1 MMATATA
8 SGHRAQPTSAIYVSA
23 GLLIWL
29 AVILLRRVIVAFAC
43 GGTEPPA
50 TVGLTAVPGVLGAV
64 ACAWVLYYALGA
76 ARAPAGEIGDRAR
89 MVHFI
94 AGGVA
99 AVGLVG
105 IGATAIMGTVAA
117 RCPMP

>member
-1 MMATATA
+1 MTRSNRNA
-8 SGHRAQPTSAIYVSA
+8 PTSALYVSA

-29 AVILLRRVIVAFAC
+29 AVILLRRAVVAFAC

-50 TVGLTAVPGVLGAV
+50 TVGLTAVPSVLGAV
-64 ACAWVLYYALGA
+64 ACAWLLYYALGA
-76 ARAPAGEIGDRAR
+76 ARAPAGAVHDRAR

-99 AVGLVG
+99 ALGLVG
-105 IGATAIMGTVAA
+105 IGYSAILGTLAA